1 MDSFKGTGVSP
12 GIGLGKFHFVNNEI
26 DLSIPSKISFKE
38 SQQQLD
44 LKYLN
49 LIEKLKKD
57 NRNSEAEVLDAYRL
71 LINDPEISDMI
82 NEDHDLKE
90 IFDIF
95 KNTSDEMMKFED
107 EYFKQ
112 RAEDIISIGKE
123 VIFSM
128 QNIVLDQKLD
138 EDVIIFAF
146 DLTPNDT
153 SSLDLTK
160 VKGFVVTN
168 SGPTS
173 HAVIVAKNLGIPCV
187 INFDISI
194 LDLSNEE
201 QIVIDGDSGEIF
213 INPDDKILNKVEESM
228 DRSDKLKEFY
238 NQESIDDLN
247 LTLRANIGSN
257 DEIQAFNDQLIK
269 SVGLFRSEFIY
280 IDKTT
285 KPSLEDQ
292 IKINNEL
299 DSKFSETIV
308 FRTLDIGGDKQV
320 PYLKLPKEE
329 NPFLGVRGIRYSLEE
344 EALFREQIVS
354 ILTSK
359 LNNKVKIMFPMVS
372 ILDDFIKAK
381 NIVIEESE
389 KLNFKTPPL
398 GIMVET
404 PSAALNAELYVGHV
418 DFFSIGTND
427 LIQYTYAADR
437 GLASLN
443 KYQDPLDVGVLKL
456 INNVIQ
462 VGVENNIEVS
472 VCGDMASDK
481 EAAVILYLLGLR
493 VFSIAPSQGPNI
505 INSLVYAKNNLTH
518 VTKEEI
524 LSSLDSHNLRKLIS

>member
-1 MDSFKGTGVSP
+1 MDSYKGTGVSP
-12 GIGLGKFHFVNNEI
+12 GIGCGKFHFVKNEI
-26 DLSIPSKISFKE
+26 DLSIASKITFKE
-38 SQQQLD
+38 SQQKLD
-44 LKYLN
+44 LKYFN

-57 NRNSEAEVLDAYRL
+57 GRNSEAEVLEAYRL

-82 NEDHDLKE
+82 NEDQNVTE

-123 VIFSM
+123 VIFTM
-128 QNIVLDQKLD
+128 QNIVQDQQID
-138 EDVIIFAF
+138 EDVVIFAF

-187 INFDISI
+187 INFDISTM
-194 LDLSNEE
+194 DLNSDE
-201 QIVIDGDSGEIF
+201 QVVIDGDSGEIF
-213 INPDDKILNKVEESM
+213 LNPDDTVLNKVIESVTKG
-228 DRSDKLKEFY
+228 DKLKEIY
-238 NQESIDDLN
+238 NQQSIESLDI
-247 LTLRANIGSN
+247 TLRANIGSN
-257 DEIQAFNDQLIK
+257 DEIHAFNDELIK
-269 SVGLFRSEFIY
+269 SVGLFRSEFVY

-285 KPSLEDQ
+285 KPTLEEQ

-299 DSKFSETIV
+299 DSRFSETIV

-344 EALFREQIVS
+344 EKLFREQIIS

-359 LNNKVKIMFPMVS
+359 LIDKVKIMFPMVAV
-372 ILDDFIKAK
+372 LDDFIKAK
-381 NIVIEESE
+381 NIVAEESE
-389 KLNFKTPPL
+389 KLKIKSPPL

-404 PSAALNAELYVGHV
+404 PSAALNAELFVGHV
-418 DFFSIGTND
+418 NFFSIGTND

-443 KYQDPLDVGVLKL
+443 KYQDPFDTGVLKL
-456 INNVIQ
+456 INNVIE
-462 VGVENNIEVS
+462 VGVQHNIEVS

-481 EAAVILYLLGLR
+481 DAAVILYLLGLR

-505 INSLVYAKNNLTH
+505 INSLVYAKNNLSH

-524 LSSLDSHNLRKLIS
+524 LSSLDSHNLRNLIS

>member
-1 MDSFKGTGVSP
+1 MDSFKGAGVSP
-12 GIGLGKFHFVNNEI
+12 GIGYGKFHFVNNEI
-26 DLSIPSKISFKE
+26 DLSIPSKISFKA

-44 LKYLN
+44 LKYSK
-49 LIEKLKKD
+49 LIEKLNKD

-82 NEDHDLKE
+82 NEGHDLKE

-123 VIFSM
+123 IIFTM
-128 QNIVLDQKLD
+128 QDVVQDQKLN

-194 LDLSNEE
+194 LDLSTEE

-213 INPDDKILNKVEESM
+213 FDPDEKVLNRVKESM
-228 DRSDKLKEFY
+228 DKVDKLKEIY
-238 NQESIDDLN
+238 NQKSIEDLN

-280 IDKTT
+280 IDKTN

-299 DSKFSETIV
+299 ASKFSETIV

-344 EALFREQIVS
+344 EVLFREQIIS

-389 KLNFKTPPL
+389 KLNIKTPPL

-418 DFFSIGTND
+418 NFFSIGTND

-443 KYQDPLDVGVLKL
+443 NYQDPLDTAVLKL

-481 EAAVILYLLGLR
+481 DAAVVLYLLGLR
-493 VFSIAPSQGPNI
+493 VFSIAPSQGPYI
-505 INSLVYAKNNLTH
+505 INSLVYAKNNLSH

>member
-26 DLSIPSKISFKE
+26 DLSIPSKISFKA

-44 LKYLN
+44 LKYSN

-123 VIFSM
+123 IIFSM

-194 LDLSNEE
+194 LDLSTEE

-213 INPDDKILNKVEESM
+213 INPDNKILNRVEESM
-228 DRSDKLKEFY
+228 DRSHKLKEIY

-320 PYLKLPKEE
+320 PY
-329 NPFLGVRGIRYSLEE
+329 
-344 EALFREQIVS
+344 
-354 ILTSK
+354 
-359 LNNKVKIMFPMVS
+359 
-372 ILDDFIKAK
+372 
-381 NIVIEESE
+381 
-389 KLNFKTPPL
+389 
-398 GIMVET
+398 
-404 PSAALNAELYVGHV
+404 
-418 DFFSIGTND
+418 
-427 LIQYTYAADR
+427 
-437 GLASLN
+437 
-443 KYQDPLDVGVLKL
+443 
-456 INNVIQ
+456 
-462 VGVENNIEVS
+462 
-472 VCGDMASDK
+472 
-481 EAAVILYLLGLR
+481 
-493 VFSIAPSQGPNI
+493 
-505 INSLVYAKNNLTH
+505 
-518 VTKEEI
+518 
-524 LSSLDSHNLRKLIS
+524 